1 VTTGRAV
8 VAMFRVVVWEALPLS
23 VMVGLVNVPELA
35 VGSVLLLME
44 MVLVYAPTGV
54 SVTTKLVL

>member
-1 VTTGRAV
+1 MTTGRAV